1 MARSLTQKR
10 AGNSKLKTVPRSPR
24 KAISKAAISSSKKT
38 LRLNPK
44 KPIASQQTQ
53 FLHRPMLDRSKKLGT
68 FITLDSYGE
77 GEAIR
82 MLLYHQKI
90 LYDMVIVSPEQ
101 V

>member
-1 MARSLTQKR
+1 
-10 AGNSKLKTVPRSPR
+10 
-24 KAISKAAISSSKKT
+24 
-38 LRLNPK
+38 
-44 KPIASQQTQ
+44 
-53 FLHRPMLDRSKKLGT
+53 MLDRSKKLGT